1 MTLKHFVRRTFILAA
16 TLAMIPLNAQE
27 IKQKEAS
34 IENYIELLNASGYQ
48 AYSFDISDLKNETY
62 ILNFEIREYVNG
74 VMTDKTLRRGSFENR
89 IMVQDFMWREL
100 SDEELA
106 LIKAD
111 SYDYEQGIYAVADQ
125 VTIGFMPSKN
135 DSTMVGQISV
145 ANMGSS
151 RLELPLKPIQNQS
164 LKEPVYQYD
173 TKPFKSSS
181 FQTDRFIPLVLYLS
195 FWYDQQ
201 WNIIRCCGEEVIDP
215 EMTAEIL
222 QYSPHFYVIGV
233 TVTK

>member
-16 TLAMIPLNAQE
+16 TLATTPLYAQE
-27 IKQKEAS
+27 IKQKDTS

-48 AYSFDISDLKNETY
+48 AYSFDISGLKNETY

-201 WNIIRCCGEEVIDP
+201 WNIIRCCGEDIIDP

-222 QYSPHFYVIGV
+222 QHSPHFYVIGV

>member
-1 MTLKHFVRRTFILAA
+1 MRFKHIVLRTMLLVLA
-16 TLAMIPLNAQE
+16 TTPLYAQE
-27 IKQKEAS
+27 IKQKDTS

-62 ILNFEIREYVNG
+62 ILNFEIREYVNS

-106 LIKAD
+106 LIKAN

-145 ANMGSS
+145 ANIGSS
-151 RLELPLKPIQNQS
+151 SLELPLKPIQNQS
-164 LKEPVYQYD
+164 LKDPVYQYD

-181 FQTDRFIPLVLYLS
+181 FQTDRFIPLVLCLS

-201 WNIIRCCGEEVIDP
+201 WNIIRCCGEEIIDQ

>member
-1 MTLKHFVRRTFILAA
+1 MTLKHIVLRTMLLALA
-16 TLAMIPLNAQE
+16 TTPLYAQD
-27 IKQKEAS
+27 IKQKDTS

-89 IMVQDFMWREL
+89 IMVQDFMWSEL

-145 ANMGSS
+145 ANMGTS

-164 LKEPVYQYD
+164 LKEPVFQYD

-181 FQTDRFIPLVLYLS
+181 FQTDRFIPLVLCLS

-201 WNIIRCCGEEVIDP
+201 WNIIRCCGEEIIDQ

-222 QYSPHFYVIGV
+222 QYSPHFFVIGV

>member
-1 MTLKHFVRRTFILAA
+1 MTLKNIVLRTMLLALA
-16 TLAMIPLNAQE
+16 TTPLYAQD
-27 IKQKEAS
+27 IKQKDTS

-74 VMTDKTLRRGSFENR
+74 VMTDKTLRRGCFENR

-125 VTIGFMPSKN
+125 VNIGFMPSKN

-181 FQTDRFIPLVLYLS
+181 FKTDRFIPLVLYLS

>member
-27 IKQKEAS
+27 IKQKDTS

-48 AYSFDISDLKNETY
+48 AYSFDISGLKNETY
-62 ILNFEIREYVNG
+62 ILNFEIREYLNG

-145 ANMGSS
+145 ANMGCS

>member
-27 IKQKEAS
+27 IKQKDTS

-89 IMVQDFMWREL
+89 IMVQDFMWSEL

-164 LKEPVYQYD
+164 LKGPVYQYD

-201 WNIIRCCGEEVIDP
+201 CNIIRCCGEEVIDP

>member
-27 IKQKEAS
+27 IKQKDTS

-74 VMTDKTLRRGSFENR
+74 VMTDKTLRRGNFENR

-164 LKEPVYQYD
+164 LKGPVYQYD

>member
-89 IMVQDFMWREL
+89 IMVQDFMWSEL

-151 RLELPLKPIQNQS
+151 RLELPLKPLQNQS

-181 FQTDRFIPLVLYLS
+181 FQTDRFIPLVLCLS

-201 WNIIRCCGEEVIDP
+201 
-215 EMTAEIL
+215 
-222 QYSPHFYVIGV
+222 
-233 TVTK
+233 